1 MKLVLYGKASTT
13 PREGEQVTTVAQMIS
28 PVPGQYVVSQPG
40 INPLMGSRRNDG
52 YQSLT
57 GSVVRNTMIG
67 AGLGAVAGLPA
78 GGIGAL
84 PGAAIGGA
92 IGAGSALIR
101 HPRVANAVG
110 DGMKGAMAGAA
121 GGAVVGSFTPFGPL
135 AGAAAGAVGG
145 VLTGTISGML
155 KKYNGGKF
163 SVEGQTTLFG
173 RISRGFMIGATS
185 GGVLGLGAGA
195 LFGGIGAIP
204 GAIAGALI
212 GGVGGALFGATSGT
226 VDAATGAKGARFF
239 GNPPNLPGLPGRSSL
254 PGLPDFGR
262 GSSGGYYC
270 PNTGQWVGQSPG
282 QYVVQR
288 SA

>member
-1 MKLVLYGKASTT
+1 M
-13 PREGEQVTTVAQMIS
+13 TTVAQMIS
-28 PVPGQYVVSQPG
+28 PVPGQYVVPQGG

-67 AGLGAVAGLPA
+67 AGLGAVVGLPA

-110 DGMKGAMAGAA
+110 DGMKAALAGAA
-121 GGAVVGSFTPFGPL
+121 GGAAVGAFTPLTPIGGAV
-135 AGAAAGAVGG
+135 AGAAGG
-145 VLTGTISGML
+145 VLTGTISGLL
-155 KKYNGGKF
+155 KKYNGGKW

-173 RISRGFMIGATS
+173 RIKQGFMLGAAS

-195 LFGGIGAIP
+195 LFGGIGAVP
-204 GAIAGALI
+204 GALAGALI
-212 GGVGGALFGATSGT
+212 GGVGGAIFGATSGT

-239 GNPPNLPGLPGRSSL
+239 GTRPNLPGLPGRSDL

-262 GSSGGYYC
+262 GSGYYC
-270 PNTGQWVGQSPG
+270 PNTGRWVGQYPG
-282 QYVVQR
+282 QYVTQR